1 MLHGQFRPMTAGMF
15 VVVLVSPRVPCLL
28 AALVVFAVSGCDVG
42 ADPPTAAPS
51 AEAQVSTGVP
61 SASTSARRLSYTAV
75 NVDLCA
81 RTDLGP
87 LADLGVTVTRT
98 DPKPPAGRPG
108 AACLF
113 EMRTKAGYQA
123 NLRVEASTPASEG
136 EARLLYRGTR
146 QATGMTSV
154 GAVANVGEEAE
165 AFTKRSEPGFR
176 YAEYMVHARSG
187 NLVVKVWLAVGA
199 ASYTPT
205 QTLAG
210 KSLTFLKATQASVPT
225 A

>member
-1 MLHGQFRPMTAGMF
+1 MF

-28 AALVVFAVSGCDVG
+28 AALVVIVVAGCDGG
-42 ADPPTAAPS
+42 ADPPTAVPS
-51 AEAQVSTGVP
+51 AEAQASTGVP
-61 SASTSARRLSYTAV
+61 SASTSAGRPSYTAV

-81 RTDLGP
+81 RTDLRP

-123 NLRVEASTPASEG
+123 NLRVEASTPSTAE

-146 QATGMTSV
+146 QATGMMPV

-199 ASYTPT
+199 DSYTPT
-205 QTLAG
+205 ETLAG
-210 KSLTFLKATQASVPT
+210 KSLTFLKAAQASVPT